1 MKKVTL
7 LLMALVLA
15 AVQAWALPV
24 DASAAHSLALDF
36 LTGSSGVD
44 PTSVP
49 SSGGSGLQLLHAE
62 ASSVN
67 VTLNAYYIYNT
78 GNGFVIVAG
87 DDRAEQVLGY
97 GDTDLDMNDIPCA
110 MQYML
115 DCYKEQIDYLLEHP
129 GLVVETPSLN
139 APMLSASSVS
149 PLLTANWAQR
159 APFYNQTPVYNGSQC
174 VTGCSCT
181 SLCQVMYYWKH
192 PTAAVPSL
200 PAYTTK
206 TLKISVP
213 ALSSTTFDWA
223 DMIDSYDGNYTTAQ
237 AEAVAKL
244 MRYVGQAE
252 KMNYRPDGSGAPVSG
267 ILETAILFGYDHNA
281 QIVYKADFT
290 NAQWASKIQAELSAG
305 RPIVYAGWSGDM
317 TSGHAFNIDGYN
329 SSKNKYHINWGW
341 GGYCNGYF
349 ALNAFNPSNYQFNT
363 NQQMIIGI
371 KPQVSEIEVDPTSV
385 SFSAIIGET
394 KTATINVKGYALT
407 GNLTVKLN
415 NGGTIYKIDKT
426 SITKSAATDGA
437 TIKVTYTPTEGGP
450 SSASVTISGGGA
462 QAKTVTL
469 SGTATKPQITVS
481 PTSLSF
487 YAHIGET
494 DTETFTVTGTN
505 LTGNLSVKLNDNSGN
520 YLIDKTAITKSA
532 ATNGAIVTVTYCPT
546 EVGETNA
553 SVTISGGGADSK
565 TVTLSGTA
573 VKPEITV
580 SPASLSFSAIVGETV
595 TQTFTVK
602 GSDLTGA
609 LTLTL
614 NNGGSVY
621 SIDKTRIN
629 MVNAIIG
636 TTVTVTYSPMEEGMS
651 NASVTISGGGA
662 DAKTVEL
669 TGTAVKPEII
679 VSPASLSFSANVG
692 ETITKTFTVKGT
704 DLTGNL
710 TLTLNDG
717 GTIYSIDK
725 TAISWRVANS
735 GATVTVTY
743 SPTEGG
749 TSNASVTISGGGA
762 DAKTVY
768 LSGTAVKPEITTDVT
783 SVAIDPTYTGY
794 EGSRT
799 ILVTGT
805 DLVGNIE
812 LSYKRDLTNSFALSK
827 YTITPEEA
835 AKGVLV
841 TVYFYPMTA
850 GYKYATL
857 EIKSEGAE
865 TVSIP
870 VSGTGIKSD
879 GYIFASSS
887 NLSFETQVGT
897 PVTQT
902 FRVTFSAPNGSVM
915 ISRVDGDGAAR
926 LDVGGGNDGS
936 SFNAVNNGLGWN
948 RTIIPFDGEGASRN
962 KDWFIIPTDPIIP
975 IFPPIEPIFF
985 KRLVLTL
992 TGDDCFDITPK
1003 TIDVSNVPT
1012 TTYVTVTYN
1021 PDCVGEHEAV
1031 ISIELSLGSAR
1042 PVNIRLHGTATD
1054 QYNTVNSGIQG
1065 NNMPLAQSTDVNEL
1079 AAKTR
1084 VYADGH
1090 NIIIESPVEQSAY
1103 ISDISGR
1110 AKAVNLQTGR
1120 NEFFVNAS
1128 GVYVVRFREK
1138 SIKLVIK

>member
-87 DDRAEQVLGY
+87 DDRAEQILGY

-237 AEAVAKL
+237 GEAVAKL

-371 KPQVSEIEVDPTSV
+371 KPQASEIEVDPTSIT
-385 SFSAIIGET
+385 FSAMTGET

-426 SITKSAATDGA
+426 SITKSAATNGA

-462 QAKTVTL
+462 QAKTV
-469 SGTATKPQITVS
+469 
-481 PTSLSF
+481 
-487 YAHIGET
+487 
-494 DTETFTVTGTN
+494 
-505 LTGNLSVKLNDNSGN
+505 
-520 YLIDKTAITKSA
+520 
-532 ATNGAIVTVTYCPT
+532 
-546 EVGETNA
+546 
-553 SVTISGGGADSK
+553 
-565 TVTLSGTA
+565 
-573 VKPEITV
+573 
-580 SPASLSFSAIVGETV
+580 
-595 TQTFTVK
+595 
-602 GSDLTGA
+602 
-609 LTLTL
+609 
-614 NNGGSVY
+614 
-621 SIDKTRIN
+621 
-629 MVNAIIG
+629 
-636 TTVTVTYSPMEEGMS
+636 
-651 NASVTISGGGA
+651 
-662 DAKTVEL
+662 EL

-679 VSPASLSFSANVG
+679 VSPATLSFYAHIG
-692 ETITKTFTVKGT
+692 LPKP
-704 DLTGNL
+704 L
-710 TLTLNDG
+710 
-717 GTIYSIDK
+717 
-725 TAISWRVANS
+725 
-735 GATVTVTY
+735 
-743 SPTEGG
+743 
-749 TSNASVTISGGGA
+749 
-762 DAKTVY
+762 
-768 LSGTAVKPEITTDVT
+768 LSQA
-783 SVAIDPTYTGY
+783 
-794 EGSRT
+794 
-799 ILVTGT
+799 
-805 DLVGNIE
+805 
-812 LSYKRDLTNSFALSK
+812 
-827 YTITPEEA
+827 
-835 AKGVLV
+835 
-841 TVYFYPMTA
+841 
-850 GYKYATL
+850 
-857 EIKSEGAE
+857 
-865 TVSIP
+865 
-870 VSGTGIKSD
+870 
-879 GYIFASSS
+879 
-887 NLSFETQVGT
+887 
-897 PVTQT
+897 QT
-902 FRVTFSAPNGSVM
+902 
-915 ISRVDGDGAAR
+915 
-926 LDVGGGNDGS
+926 
-936 SFNAVNNGLGWN
+936 
-948 RTIIPFDGEGASRN
+948 
-962 KDWFIIPTDPIIP
+962 
-975 IFPPIEPIFF
+975 
-985 KRLVLTL
+985 
-992 TGDDCFDITPK
+992 
-1003 TIDVSNVPT
+1003 
-1012 TTYVTVTYN
+1012 
-1021 PDCVGEHEAV
+1021 
-1031 ISIELSLGSAR
+1031 
-1042 PVNIRLHGTATD
+1042 
-1054 QYNTVNSGIQG
+1054 
-1065 NNMPLAQSTDVNEL
+1065 
-1079 AAKTR
+1079 
-1084 VYADGH
+1084 
-1090 NIIIESPVEQSAY
+1090 
-1103 ISDISGR
+1103 
-1110 AKAVNLQTGR
+1110 
-1120 NEFFVNAS
+1120 
-1128 GVYVVRFREK
+1128 
-1138 SIKLVIK
+1138 